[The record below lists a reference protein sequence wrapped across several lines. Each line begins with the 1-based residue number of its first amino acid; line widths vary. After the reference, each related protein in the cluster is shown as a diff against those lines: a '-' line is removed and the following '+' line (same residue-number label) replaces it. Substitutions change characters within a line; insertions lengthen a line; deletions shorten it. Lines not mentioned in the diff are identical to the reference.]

1 LPLAIPPFANT
12 SSKYVSGLFHITP
25 IYTTFEALWQE
36 IVESTCQNDDPR
48 EAFYDNYLQSGDLVP
63 ITEKGASQVETIN
76 PRTHSLLSFLLLP
89 SLLRSSV
96 LRHDIKALTG
106 TSEDEIEERLE
117 KVSKHGNLADFV
129 EHMEESIGRKPHVI
143 LAYAWVLYMA
153 LFSGGRILR
162 GILQAASGIGRNF
175 WEREPSP
182 IRPLDSFDGSRRQ
195 LRSDASSLAEEK
207 RMGRSRTRSLLEETG
222 DGLGFFSFSG
232 TEDGEDIKTEFKKRY
247 AEIELRLTEVEK
259 ADIVE
264 ESLHVFKFM
273 LGIIDDLDNIVGTS
287 EQDMEAAKSYH
298 KASKLGAVRNSVDQE
313 TKEGKSHGKM
323 DVLLRLLRIKEALP
337 SLDLANGGPLTP
349 KLPLGSPSIATEQDP
364 MQIET
369 PNMFWMKGAAMAV
382 PTLGCLVLVLAW
394 QMSS

>member
-25 IYTTFEALWQE
+25 IYTTFETLWQE
-36 IVESTCQNDDPR
+36 IVESTCQSDDPR

-63 ITEKGASQVETIN
+63 ITENGASQVETIN

-89 SLLRSSV
+89 SLLRSNV
-96 LRHDIKALTG
+96 LRHDIQALTG
-106 TSEDEIEERLE
+106 TSEDEIEEQLE
-117 KVSKHGNLADFV
+117 KVSKHGNLAEFI
-129 EHMEESIGRKPHVI
+129 EHMENSIGRKPHVI

-162 GILQAASGIGRNF
+162 GVLQAASGIGRLF
-175 WEREPSP
+175 WERELSP
-182 IRPLDSFDGSRRQ
+182 IRPLNSFDGPRHQ
-195 LRSDASSLAEEK
+195 LRSDASSLAEK
-207 RMGRSRTRSLLEETG
+207 NRMGRSRSRSLLEEAG
-222 DGLGFFSFSG
+222 DGLGFFSFPG

-247 AEIELRLTEVEK
+247 AEIEVRLTEEEK
-259 ADIVE
+259 ADTVE
-264 ESLHVFKFM
+264 EALHIFKFM

-323 DVLLRLLRIKEALP
+323 DVLLRLLHIKEALP
-337 SLDLANGGPLTP
+337 SLGLANGAPLTP
-349 KLPLGSPSIATEQDP
+349 VLPSGTPLVATEQDP
-364 MQIET
+364 LHLET
-369 PNMFWMKGAAMAV
+369 ANIFWMKGAAMAV